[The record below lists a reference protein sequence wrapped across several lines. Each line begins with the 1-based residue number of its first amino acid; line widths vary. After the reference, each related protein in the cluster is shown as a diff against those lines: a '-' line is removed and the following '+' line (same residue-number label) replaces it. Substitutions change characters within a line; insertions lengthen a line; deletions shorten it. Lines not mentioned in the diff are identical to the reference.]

1 MLCLGISRL
10 SEQLS
15 ATQNVLQRAQ
25 CVCSQPIPFPGFAVT
40 LPKALVCC
48 NLQAMHP
55 LSGPRDA
62 AGSDGVSS
70 EMVTVV
76 ARGHFSSLCA
86 TPLGC
91 CTPCRVQRVTS
102 CAESHLKTSSYSMNA
117 STCDSLVPGQGF
129 AVAGAAQLAS
139 RVCCS
144 PAVPPASGRAC
155 QSGGAEKWSWRSSA
169 RKRSRLCWRP

>member
-1 MLCLGISRL
+1 MGISKL
-10 SEQLS
+10 SARLS
-15 ATQNVLQRAQ
+15 ATPNVLQRAQ
-25 CVCSQPIPFPGFAVT
+25 CVCSLPIPYPGFVVK
-40 LPKALVCC
+40 LPKALVRC

-55 LSGPRDA
+55 LSRPRDA
-62 AGSDGVSS
+62 AGSYGVSS
-70 EMVTVV
+70 EMVTAVG
-76 ARGHFSSLCA
+76 RGHFSSLRA
-86 TPLGC
+86 TPLSC

-102 CAESHLKTSSYSMNA
+102 CTESHLMTSSYSMNE
-117 STCDSLVPGQGF
+117 STCDSLIPGQGF

-139 RVCCS
+139 RVCSS